1 MAPAPVKRRGH
12 RLRVTALA
20 VGLIVAPTAA
30 MATYAVIDTKNLAE
44 AAKQLSAL
52 KEQIS
57 LIKQEVENSL
67 QILSVL
73 NDVSTFVQD
82 TVNAIGE
89 VGQITVPFTTMA
101 KLAGQI
107 QRDATCLM
115 PDLSEIMPNVDLDD
129 LDLTSVCG
137 ARKAYANT
145 LWFDPARA
153 AGMDWAE
160 QEEARREVIQRRA
173 RVLRTAAVDALAHAD
188 VQTAAAAEQ
197 SDRAVRELESAAK
210 AAKDLNSRMAVGNQ
224 ALLLIARQQATQT
237 QLLASLLK
245 IQGATATMSMVDQD
259 PMSDEDAPEAPE
271 GAQ

>member
-1 MAPAPVKRRGH
+1 MKRRV
-12 RLRVTALA
+12 LPTIALA
-20 VGLIVAPTAA
+20 LGLIVAPTAA

-82 TVNAIGE
+82 TVNALGE
-89 VGQITVPFTTMA
+89 VGQIDIPFLNMA
-101 KLAGQI
+101 KIAGQL
-107 QRDATCLM
+107 QRDANCLLPDLSTLM
-115 PDLSEIMPNVDLDD
+115 PDVDLDD
-129 LDLTSVCG
+129 LDLSSVCG

-153 AGMDWAE
+153 RGMSWAE

-197 SDRAVRELESAAK
+197 SDRAVRELETAAK
-210 AAKDLNSRMAVGNQ
+210 AAKDVNTRLAVSNQ

-245 IQGATATMSMVDQD
+245 IQGAQATMSMVDQD
-259 PMSDEDAPEAPE
+259 PMSDEDAPNVREDAR
-271 GAQ
+271 